1 MADDAPTPYKAS
13 PLTITIVVTVGLA
26 VLAAFWQL
34 SDPRNEIKNIREGY
48 LSVREHNEFAA
59 RIAADIKRLEDEN
72 RRQMTVETFRAWKDE
87 RDGVIRQ
94 LTERAGRAI
103 TQTEVQEVWRGF
115 RAELDNLHRQI
126 EQMRDMIL
134 NHERDDRRLMYPPRS
149 TATQPGNQGKP

>member
-1 MADDAPTPYKAS
+1 MVDELPSPQKAS
-13 PLTITIVVTVGLA
+13 PLAITVVVTVGLA

-34 SDPRNEIKNIREGY
+34 SDPRSEIKTIREGY

-72 RRQMTVETFRAWKDE
+72 RRQLSVDTFRAWKDE

-94 LTERAGRAI
+94 LTERANKAVL
-103 TQTEVQEVWRGF
+103 QSEVQAVWTQR
-115 RAELDNLHRQI
+115 RAELDDIKRQI
-126 EQMRDMIL
+126 EVLRDMIL